1 MSEIEIQNEE
11 EFQSN
16 IGLMLK
22 EIIERENS
30 IGSFSSSY
38 DEGDET
44 STNFIDSNKNLSN
57 VFDSPCSSRTSK
69 KQLTF
74 QNQESNIYPLFVN
87 RRNKDEQKK
96 LNTYIDNSSYKHF
109 FNYFQQ
115 SKDTEA
121 NYNSPFE
128 KTYPLTENHKSNS
141 SNFVTSFIE
150 NSQTQ
155 GNETSQY
162 YNKTY
167 FTHLEFLLGKTKR
180 IDRFVYSQISGNINT
195 ILSHSKGCKLL
206 QNYLHGTN
214 PEIINL
220 IFQELK
226 DSMIPLITSFSYS
239 HYFLLKIYD
248 LLPFPAKKTFLNI
261 ISHHFLLL
269 STHNISTYFIQN
281 IIDKLTSSEEQ
292 IIIIKTITPIKF
304 ELSLDKYGTY
314 VIEKIVSFFEYNL
327 LDDLLQFIVN
337 HFVFLAC
344 NSHGLCIIKTVIALE
359 NSFPER
365 KYHNLI
371 KQIMIANSLN
381 LIQNPYGNYAI
392 QIALDKWNDG
402 AEITHCFNDNIV
414 FLSLQKYSSNVIEK
428 CFELNYEVLIRFIY
442 YLYNYGQQNE
452 LLQLLNNTFG
462 NFVLMKALKLCSG
475 TKEFTILKEI
485 IIVGLSTLNDKKLLH
500 KWTKILSSYC

>member
-1 MSEIEIQNEE
+1 M
-11 EFQSN
+11 
-16 IGLMLK
+16 
-22 EIIERENS
+22 
-30 IGSFSSSY
+30 
-38 DEGDET
+38 
-44 STNFIDSNKNLSN
+44 
-57 VFDSPCSSRTSK
+57 
-69 KQLTF
+69 
-74 QNQESNIYPLFVN
+74 
-87 RRNKDEQKK
+87 
-96 LNTYIDNSSYKHF
+96 
-109 FNYFQQ
+109 
-115 SKDTEA
+115 
-121 NYNSPFE
+121 
-128 KTYPLTENHKSNS
+128 
-141 SNFVTSFIE
+141 
-150 NSQTQ
+150 
-155 GNETSQY
+155 
-162 YNKTY
+162 
-167 FTHLEFLLGKTKR
+167 
-180 IDRFVYSQISGNINT
+180 
-195 ILSHSKGCKLL
+195 
-206 QNYLHGTN
+206 
-214 PEIINL
+214 
-220 IFQELK
+220 
-226 DSMIPLITSFSYS
+226 
-239 HYFLLKIYD
+239 
-248 LLPFPAKKTFLNI
+248 
-261 ISHHFLLL
+261 

-292 IIIIKTITPIKF
+292 ITIIKTITPIKF

-371 KQIMIANSLN
+371 KQIMIENSLN

-392 QIALDKWNDG
+392 QIALNKWNDC

-428 CFELNYEVLIRFIY
+428 CFELNYEILIRFIY

-475 TKEFTILKEI
+475 TKEFNILKEI